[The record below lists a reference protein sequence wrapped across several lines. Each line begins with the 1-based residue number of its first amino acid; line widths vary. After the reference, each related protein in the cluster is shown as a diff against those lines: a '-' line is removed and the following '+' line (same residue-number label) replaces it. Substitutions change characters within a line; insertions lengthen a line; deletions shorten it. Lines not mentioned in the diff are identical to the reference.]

1 MKLYRTGKV
10 AGMLGVHKVTVI
22 RWIKQGKIKAVR
34 VGREYRVP
42 EDEVKRILKGKLA
55 DTAVIYARVS
65 SSDQKSDLERQVEYL
80 KEYCSAKGYNVIDII
95 IDVASGLN
103 EKRRGLKKLF
113 EYVVNRKVDVA
124 VISYKDRLTRFG
136 FRYLEDFFNSHGVRI
151 EVVFGE
157 EPKDLQHELI
167 EDLIAIVTS
176 FASRLYGMRSH
187 KKKKVVESVKQ
198 AIRDC

>member
-1 MKLYRTGKV
+1 MKMYRTGKV
-10 AGMLGVHKVTVI
+10 AEMLGVHKVTVI

-34 VGREYRVP
+34 IGREFRVP
-42 EDEVKRILKGKLA
+42 EDEVKRLLKGKLTN
-55 DTAVIYARVS
+55 TAVIYARVS

-80 KEYCSAKGYNVIDII
+80 KGYCSARGYAIVDILT
-95 IDVASGLN
+95 DVASGLN

-113 EYVVNRKVDVA
+113 DYVVNGKVDV
-124 VISYKDRLTRFG
+124 VVVSYKDRLTRFG
-136 FRYLEDFFNSHGVRI
+136 FKYLEEFFNSHGVRI
-151 EVVFGE
+151 EVIFGE
-157 EPKDLQHELI
+157 EPKDLQPELI
-167 EDLIAIVTS
+167 EDLIAIVSS

>member
-10 AGMLGVHKVTVI
+10 AEMLGVNRVTVI
-22 RWIKQGKIKAVR
+22 RWIKQGKIKAMR
-34 VGREYRVP
+34 IGREFRVP
-42 EDEVKRILKGKLA
+42 ENEVKRLLKGKLA

-65 SSDQKSDLERQVEYL
+65 SSDQKSDLERQVKYL
-80 KEYCSAKGYNVIDII
+80 KEYCSARGYAIVDILT
-95 IDVASGLN
+95 DVASGLN

-113 EYVVNRKVDVA
+113 DYVVNGKVNVA

-136 FRYLEDFFNSHGVRI
+136 FKYLEEFFNSHGVRI

-157 EPKDLQHELI
+157 EPKDLQQELI

-176 FASRLYGMRSH
+176 FAGRLYGIRSH
-187 KKKKVVESVKQ
+187 KKRKVVESVKQ